1 MGVCRTPLERS
12 KGRCKASVMKHSF
25 FIRYRENVTKNAGK
39 AETRCYVE
47 VEDAGNKTRKRL
59 KSFSRNMYQTALG
72 Y

>member
-1 MGVCRTPLERS
+1 
-12 KGRCKASVMKHSF
+12 MKHSF

-47 VEDAGNKTRKRL
+47 VEDAGNKTRKCL
-59 KSFSRNMYQTALG
+59 KSFSRNMYKTALG